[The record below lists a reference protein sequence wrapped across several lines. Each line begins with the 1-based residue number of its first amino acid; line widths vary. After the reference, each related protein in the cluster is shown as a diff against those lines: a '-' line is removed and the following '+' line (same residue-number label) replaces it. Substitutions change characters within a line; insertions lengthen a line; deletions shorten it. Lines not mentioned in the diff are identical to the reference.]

1 MELQLQTRTYHLT
14 LGQWKIPFDTM
25 LHYATKL
32 NLITEKG
39 RWCDLGVD
47 SVFVTTLL
55 TDFFCGHTVDWFD
68 RIHWYTDFSLHTV
81 DWLNLILSK
90 TNGGGE
96 QVTSEPCIAWSLIIQ
111 FLSPARDRA
120 GRIALLP
127 PLFHGLTAVATRLL
141 VDLSTLDTVV
151 WLVSLCDSNTDQ
163 RCDCYWELWLK
174 NQPEELCKSKVK
186 ASDA

>member
-1 MELQLQTRTYHLT
+1 MIITIRTLSNTSY
-14 LGQWKIPFDTM
+14 INPDTMHCIAM

-55 TDFFCGHTVDWFD
+55 TDFL
-68 RIHWYTDFSLHTV
+68 LHTV

-127 PLFHGLTAVATRLL
+127 PLFHRLTAVATRLL
-141 VDLSTLDTVV
+141 VTCVTSDTVV

-163 RCDCYWELWLK
+163 RCDCYLELWLK

>member
-1 MELQLQTRTYHLT
+1 MELQLQTRTYHLL
-14 LGQWKIPFDTM
+14 LGQWKNPLDTM
-25 LHYATKL
+25 LHYATNL
-32 NLITEKG
+32 NLITENG

-55 TDFFCGHTVDWFD
+55 
-68 RIHWYTDFSLHTV
+68 TDFSLHTV

-111 FLSPARDRA
+111 FLSRARDRA

-127 PLFHGLTAVATRLL
+127 PLFPWIDSCCDSSAS
-141 VDLSTLDTVV
+141 DLCTTVV

-163 RCDCYWELWLK
+163 RCDCYLELWLK
-174 NQPEELCKSKVK
+174 KQPEELCKSKVK

>member
-1 MELQLQTRTYHLT
+1 MEVRTRLSLI
-14 LGQWKIPFDTM
+14 LGQWKISFDTM

-55 TDFFCGHTVDWFD
+55 
-68 RIHWYTDFSLHTV
+68 TDFSLHTV

-127 PLFHGLTAVATRLL
+127 NLFHGLTAVATRLL
-141 VDLSTLDTVV
+141 LTCVPRTL
-151 WLVSLCDSNTDQ
+151 LCDSSPCVTVT
-163 RCDCYWELWLK
+163 RIKGVTVYLELWLK

>member
-1 MELQLQTRTYHLT
+1 MELQLQTRTYYLI

-55 TDFFCGHTVDWFD
+55 TDFL
-68 RIHWYTDFSLHTV
+68 LHTV

-141 VDLSTLDTVV
+141 LTCVPRTLLCDLSPRVTVTRIKGV
-151 WLVSLCDSNTDQ
+151 TVTWNSGLKTNQKNYARARSRQVMHRSNGNIFH
-163 RCDCYWELWLK
+163 EIMSIK
-174 NQPEELCKSKVK
+174 
-186 ASDA
+186 